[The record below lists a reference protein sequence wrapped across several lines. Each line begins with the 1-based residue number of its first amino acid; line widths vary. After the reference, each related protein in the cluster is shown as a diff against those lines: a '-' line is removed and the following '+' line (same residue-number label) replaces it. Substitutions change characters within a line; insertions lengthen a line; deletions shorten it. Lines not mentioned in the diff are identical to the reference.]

1 MHRPAFFILLT
12 WNFPYEVCKKTDK
25 VLLFLQTFREKL
37 DPSKS
42 EKSWKEAQS
51 SGQAGGSD
59 IRVLV
64 QELLER
70 PKKLRKLV
78 KMRFSKVLINL
89 ISMSEKFESLKFL

>member
-1 MHRPAFFILLT
+1 MSDQSIREEGCEIIFI
-12 WNFPYEVCKKTDK
+12 
-25 VLLFLQTFREKL
+25 QI
-37 DPSKS
+37 SKS
-42 EKSWKEAQS
+42 EMSWKEAQS

-78 KMRFSKVLINL
+78 NMRFSKVLINL
-89 ISMSEKFESLKFL
+89 ISMSEKFDSLKSL

>member
-1 MHRPAFFILLT
+1 MSDQSIREEGCEIIFI
-12 WNFPYEVCKKTDK
+12 
-25 VLLFLQTFREKL
+25 QI
-37 DPSKS
+37 SKS
-42 EKSWKEAQS
+42 EMSWKEAQS

-89 ISMSEKFESLKFL
+89 ISMSEKFDSLKSL

>member
-1 MHRPAFFILLT
+1 MSDQSIREEGCEIIFI
-12 WNFPYEVCKKTDK
+12 
-25 VLLFLQTFREKL
+25 QI
-37 DPSKS
+37 SKS
-42 EKSWKEAQS
+42 EMSWKEAQS

-89 ISMSEKFESLKFL
+89 ISMSEKFDSLKFL

>member
-1 MHRPAFFILLT
+1 MSDQSIREEGCEIIFI
-12 WNFPYEVCKKTDK
+12 
-25 VLLFLQTFREKL
+25 QI
-37 DPSKS
+37 SKS
-42 EKSWKEAQS
+42 EMSWKEAQS

-78 KMRFSKVLINL
+78 KKRFSKVLINL
-89 ISMSEKFESLKFL
+89 ISMSEKFDSLKFL